1 MREGLKFLFSNAR
14 PEWEVCGEAASSEE
28 AIKQA
33 QELKPDIIVL
43 DISMP
48 GTSGLEGAAA
58 MRKLGIQS
66 PILIFTTHQS
76 GRLGAEV
83 KAVGAQGFVTKS
95 QAFRDLVRAIDILLR
110 GGTFFG
116 SAIPNGT
123 EEEKPKR
130 NGMTFCLGRW
140 LAWQM

>member
-1 MREGLKFLFSNAR
+1 MREGLKFLFANAR

-33 QELKPDIIVL
+33 QELKPDVIIL

-58 MRKLGIQS
+58 MRKLGIQC

-116 SAIPNGT
+116 SAIPNGQET
-123 EEEKPKR
+123 EKPKGKGLTYCSGFR
-130 NGMTFCLGRW
+130 FVW
-140 LAWQM
+140 A